1 MSRVLIFSTILMTT
15 ALLVGAIFFPTNPIM
30 WLGSTSADFVTV
42 RAILIVLLIILLFT
56 DPPRNI
62 LLRVVLGLSSIALL
76 SWVSLEIY
84 TYSILVLDVGI
95 FMLAGIILAIE
106 ALEPRLESMEEDTN
120 MYIDSLSLDTVAS
133 SSAAITRSSQP
144 SHKQVGGVLYS
155 RLFNSPL
162 VRKNLYLYVLNEDT
176 RHGR

>member
-1 MSRVLIFSTILMTT
+1 MSRVLIFSTILMTA

-42 RAILIVLLIILLFT
+42 RAILIVLLTILLFT

-62 LLRVVLGLSSIALL
+62 LLRVVLGLSSVALFT
-76 SWVSLEIY
+76 WVSMEIY

-95 FMLAGIILAIE
+95 FILAGIILAIE

-133 SSAAITRSSQP
+133 PAAIMQSSQP
-144 SHKQVGGVLYS
+144 SPSKQVGGVLYS

-162 VRKNLYLYVLNEDT
+162 VRKNLYLYVLNEDI